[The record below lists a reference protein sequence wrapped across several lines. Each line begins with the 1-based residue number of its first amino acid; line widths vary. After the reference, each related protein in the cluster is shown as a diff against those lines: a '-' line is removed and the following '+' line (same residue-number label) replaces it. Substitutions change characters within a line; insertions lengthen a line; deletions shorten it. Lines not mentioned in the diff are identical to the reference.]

1 LTIRFIY
8 FPVFSFQA
16 TPFYIRVYT
25 PSDYTSSHTYRVCVR
40 VQVTSRGCEPTV
52 VEPWAFVK
60 APHY

>member
-1 LTIRFIY
+1 LAIRLFY
-8 FPVFSFQA
+8 FLVFSFQA

-25 PSDYTSSHTYRVCVR
+25 PNVCTSSCTYRVFVR
-40 VQVTSRGCEPTV
+40 VQVTSRGFEPTV